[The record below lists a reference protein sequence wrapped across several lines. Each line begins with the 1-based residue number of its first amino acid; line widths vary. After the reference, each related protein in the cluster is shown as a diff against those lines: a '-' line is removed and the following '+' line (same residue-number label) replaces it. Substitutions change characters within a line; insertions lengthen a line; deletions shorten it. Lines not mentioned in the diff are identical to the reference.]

1 MLRSI
6 FRAVPAVALAVAVT
20 HAAGATVPPNVTL
33 AATQELVRHYGSE
46 AASLDPAMDE
56 TVQDTFIDSDLY
68 EGLTRTD
75 SAGQVQPG
83 VAESWQRS
91 DPTTWIFKLRHDAKW
106 SNGAPVTA
114 ADFIYAWQREVDPKT
129 ASIYTILISFVVNAK
144 AILAGTLPPTAL
156 GARALDP
163 YTLEVKT
170 ESPIPFL
177 PQMMSNPVLAPE
189 YRPVIEQYGVE
200 WTKPGH
206 LVGNGPYTLQ
216 YWAPNDK
223 LVVVKNPL
231 YWDAAHVILNKVIW
245 VPIDNNDAATKQFE
259 SGQLDMTYE
268 LPPGSYA
275 TLKAKFGNQV
285 HIAPE
290 SANYFF
296 ALYMKDPVLK
306 DVRIREALSM
316 VIDRDTLVKR
326 ILGNGE
332 IPSADMMPIN
342 VGGAHPT
349 PRDWES
355 WPMAK
360 RIEVG
365 RQLLAAAGYS
375 AQHPLTLTY
384 SYNTSDINKLV
395 GLYVLSEWRNKLGI
409 QGKMENQ
416 EWKVFSQTRHD
427 GNYQVARHGWSG
439 DYNDATTY
447 LDLVRC
453 GSDSNDMKYC
463 NPKVDA
469 LIAQGSNETDEA
481 KRTALLTQA
490 DQLAMQ
496 DYPVVPLYQRVTARL
511 VRWYV
516 GGYTDLDPMDR
527 VPSQDLYI
535 IKH

>member
-1 MLRSI
+1 MLKSV
-6 FRAVPAVALAVAVT
+6 FRLAPAIALTLAVI
-20 HAAGATVPPNVTL
+20 HAAHATVPPNVVL
-33 AATQELVRHYGSE
+33 AANQELVRHYGSE

-56 TVQDTFIDSDLY
+56 SVQETYIDTDLY
-68 EGLTRTD
+68 EGLTRTN
-75 SAGQVQPG
+75 SAGQVVPG
-83 VAESWQRS
+83 VAMSWQRT

-106 SNGAPVTA
+106 SNGAPVTT

-129 ASIYTILISFVVNAK
+129 ASVYTILISFVKNAK
-144 AILAGTLPPTAL
+144 AILAGTLPPSKL
-156 GARALDP
+156 GVRALDA

-170 ESPIPFL
+170 ESPTPFL
-177 PQMMSNPVLAPE
+177 PQMMSNPVLAPV
-189 YRPVIEQYGVE
+189 YRPVVEQYGNE

-206 LVGNGPYTLQ
+206 LIGNGAFTLQ
-216 YWAPNDK
+216 YWSPNDK

-231 YWDAAHVILNKVIW
+231 YWDAAHVVLNTVDWI
-245 VPIDNNDAATKQFE
+245 PIDNNDTATKQFE

-275 TLKAKFGNQV
+275 SLKAKYGNEV

-290 SANYFF
+290 SANFYF
-296 ALYMKDPVLK
+296 ALNVADPELK
-306 DVRIREALSM
+306 DVRVREALSM

-326 ILGNGE
+326 ILGDGE
-332 IPSADMMPIN
+332 LPSADLMPIA
-342 VGGAHPT
+342 VDGARPT

-355 WPMAK
+355 WPMDK
-360 RIEVG
+360 RIATA

-375 AQHPLTLTY
+375 VEKPLTIRY
-384 SYNTSDINKLV
+384 SYNTTDINKLV
-395 GLYVLSEWRNKLGI
+395 GLYILSEWRNKLGV

-416 EWKVFSQTRHD
+416 EWKVFIQTRHD
-427 GNYQVARHGWSG
+427 GTYQVARDGWSG

-453 GSDSNDMKYC
+453 HSDANDTRYC

-469 LIAQGSNETDEA
+469 LITQGSNETDEA
-481 KRTALLTQA
+481 KRTALLIQA
-490 DQLAMQ
+490 DQLAMSE
-496 DYPVVPLYQRVTARL
+496 YPMVPLYQRVTARL
-511 VRWYV
+511 VRSYV